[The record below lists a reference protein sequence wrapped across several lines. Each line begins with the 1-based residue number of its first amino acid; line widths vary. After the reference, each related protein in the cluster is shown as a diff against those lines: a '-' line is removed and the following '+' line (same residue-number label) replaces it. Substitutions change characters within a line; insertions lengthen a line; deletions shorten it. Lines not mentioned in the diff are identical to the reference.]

1 VPWPQLVR
9 LRTLDRLLHSRLVS
23 EGEARIK
30 GFEAAVV
37 LEKAKALLEAKAA

>member
-1 VPWPQLVR
+1 MRQAAQLVAA
-9 LRTLDRLLHSRLVS
+9 
-23 EGEARIK
+23 GEAHVK